1 MMVKR
6 QLQSMSIVPRV
17 SLDKTKLTDVDG
29 AVQFVWK
36 VVYACAKAMKLQ
48 RTARL
53 RAIVVEVVE
62 RQSYIAMM
70 RKHLLRIGELRFLK
84 DVSRIVESKKLW
96 NRFS

>member
-1 MMVKR
+1 MVKR

-17 SLDKTKLTDVDG
+17 SLDNTKLTDVDG

-36 VVYACAKAMKLQ
+36 VVYACVKAMKLQ

-62 RQSYIAMM
+62 RQPYIAMM
-70 RKHLLRIGELRFLK
+70 RKQIC
-84 DVSRIVESKKLW
+84 
-96 NRFS
+96 

>member
-48 RTARL
+48 STARL
-53 RAIVVEVVE
+53 HAMVVGNDEKADLVGWIRLGV
-62 RQSYIAMM
+62 RLQ
-70 RKHLLRIGELRFLK
+70 
-84 DVSRIVESKKLW
+84 
-96 NRFS
+96 